1 MQAGEPRNASE
12 SKCVCVFVLYGK
24 GEMRPE
30 HTPVSPSFSAEAGR
44 HTNREGAVGH
54 TSLVPELADRRMGS
68 LGGIAARTSCS
79 E

>member
-1 MQAGEPRNASE
+1 
-12 SKCVCVFVLYGK
+12 
-24 GEMRPE
+24 MRPE